1 MIAFNTHL
9 FHVASLF
16 TSTEQA
22 RYYLGGVYIEPHKSG
37 GVTMTATDG
46 HMLIHLHDP
55 DGACDKPVILTAWA
69 SRHGRQ
75 LRPGKRMLRRIATG
89 TVETRGKFTLNLH
102 DIEAGVSCT
111 DQAHLAG
118 SLLCETVDG
127 SFPEYRRVIPAMSKL
142 GLSGQFKP
150 ALIASVA
157 AAAKELGV
165 TDLIF
170 RQKDKNS
177 PAIALLGPRA
187 FAVLMPRYEQGDEEL
202 ALPSWFA
209 S

>member
-16 TSTEQA
+16 ASTEQA
-22 RYYLGGVYIEPHKSG
+22 RYYLGGVYIEPHKTG

-46 HMLIHLHDP
+46 HMLIHIHDP
-55 DGACDKPVILTAWA
+55 DGACDKPLILKALPV
-69 SRHGRQ
+69 GRQ
-75 LRPGKRMLRRIATG
+75 LRPGRRMLRRIATG
-89 TVETRGKFTLNLH
+89 EVPPRGTFTLNLH
-102 DIEAGVSCT
+102 DIGEAG
-111 DQAHLAG
+111 QAHLIG
-118 SLLCETVDG
+118 LLLCEDPTSGG
-127 SFPEYRRVIPAMSKL
+127 SFPEYRRVIPAMSKP

>member
-46 HMLIHLHDP
+46 HKLIHLHDP
-55 DGACDKPVILTAWA
+55 DGACDKPLILKALPV
-69 SRHGRQ
+69 GRQ
-75 LRPGKRMLRRIATG
+75 LRPGKRMLRRVATG
-89 TVETRGKFTLNLH
+89 EVPPRGTFTLNLH
-102 DIEAGVSCT
+102 DIGEAG
-111 DQAHLAG
+111 QAHLIG
-118 SLLCETVDG
+118 LLLCEDPTSGG
-127 SFPEYRRVIPAMSKL
+127 SFPEYRRVIPAMSKP

>member
-22 RYYLGGVYIEPHKSG
+22 RYYLGGVYIEPHKTS

-46 HMLIHLHDP
+46 HKLIHIHDP
-55 DGACDKPVILTAWA
+55 DGACDKPLILKALPV
-69 SRHGRQ
+69 GRQ
-75 LRPGKRMLRRIATG
+75 LRPGKRMLRRVATG
-89 TVETRGKFTLNLH
+89 EVPPRGTFMLNLH
-102 DIEAGVSCT
+102 DIGETT
-111 DQAHLAG
+111 DAVLAG

-127 SFPEYRRVIPAMSKL
+127 SFPEYRRVIPAISTS

-157 AAAKELGV
+157 SAAKELGV

-187 FAVLMPRYEQGDEEL
+187 FCVLMPRYEQGDEEL
-202 ALPSWFA
+202 ALPSWFT

>member
-16 TSTEQA
+16 ASTEQA
-22 RYYLGGVYIEPHKSG
+22 RYYLGGVYIEPHKTG

-46 HMLIHLHDP
+46 HKLIHLHDP
-55 DGACDKPVILTAWA
+55 DGACDKPLILKALPV
-69 SRHGRQ
+69 GRQ
-75 LRPGKRMLRRIATG
+75 LRPGKRMLRRVATG
-89 TVETRGKFTLNLH
+89 TVPPRGTFTLNLH
-102 DIEAGVSCT
+102 DIGEAPDAV
-111 DQAHLAG
+111 LAG

-127 SFPEYRRVIPAMSKL
+127 SFPEYRRVIPAMSKP

-157 AAAKELGV
+157 AAATALGV

-170 RQKDKNS
+170 RQKDRNS